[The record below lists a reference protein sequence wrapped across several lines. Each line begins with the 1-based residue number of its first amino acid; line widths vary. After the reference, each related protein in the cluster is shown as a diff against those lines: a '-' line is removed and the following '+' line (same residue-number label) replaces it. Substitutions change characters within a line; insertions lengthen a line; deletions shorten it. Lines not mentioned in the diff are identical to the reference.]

1 MASTAYPA
9 AAPAEGKTFLG
20 HPRGLY
26 MLFFAEMWERFSYYG
41 MRAILIFYLTK
52 HFLFDQDPAYAIYG
66 AYTSMVYIT
75 PVIGGYLADR
85 YLGARKAVL
94 AGGIFISIGHLLIAL
109 MEGPQGQQG
118 AYLNGFYL
126 GLAFI
131 IVGTGFLKA
140 NISVLVGQLYPRD
153 DVRRDG
159 AFSIFYM
166 GINLGAFIG
175 PLLVGFL
182 GERVGWSWGFG
193 AAGVGMLLGLVVF
206 VLFRRELHDAGAPA
220 DPQLLQARTPIG
232 LSREWLIYLGAVVT
246 VGIAWVLI
254 GNEGVVGTLLLVC
267 FGATFF
273 YIFYRSIFT
282 LPRVERH
289 RVFAALYLIALCPL
303 FWALF
308 EQAGSS
314 LNIFTDQRVDR
325 HLFGWEMPASWF
337 QSVNS
342 FWIITLAPLFAALW
356 TWLGKRGL
364 EPSAPLKFSL
374 GLIQI
379 GLGFLL
385 LVAGA
390 GTNGELTPMIFVILL
405 YLLHSTAELCFS
417 PVGLSSM
424 TRMATSSMVGLMMGT
439 WFLATAAGNFLAGKI
454 AQATGGEGA
463 GPDRVLEVYQSI
475 GWYIIIV
482 GVISIP
488 VSLLIKRL
496 MHLDQLGED
505 RDKELAGYKQVGER
519 EAAGMF
525 PDRETKPDNKPL

>member
-1 MASTAYPA
+1 MVDTA
-9 AAPAEGKTFLG
+9 AAGGAAGGGIPADAKTFLG

-52 HFLFDQDPAYAIYG
+52 HFLFDKDPAYAIYG

-75 PVIGGYLADR
+75 PVIGGYLADK

-94 AGGIFISIGHLLIAL
+94 AGGVLIAIGHLLIAL
-109 MEGPQGQQG
+109 VEGPQGEQG
-118 AYLNGFYL
+118 GYLNGFYA

-140 NISVLVGQLYPRD
+140 NISVLVGQLYRRD

-166 GINLGAFIG
+166 GINTGAFLG
-175 PLLVGFL
+175 PIIVGIL
-182 GERVGWSWGFG
+182 GERIGWAYGFG
-193 AAGVGMLLGLVVF
+193 AAGIGMLLGLVVF
-206 VLFRRELHDAGAPA
+206 VLFRRELYDAGSPPAPA
-220 DPQLLQARTPIG
+220 LLTQRTAVG
-232 LSREWLIYLGAVVT
+232 VSREWLIYLGSLAT
-246 VGIAWVLI
+246 VGVAFLLI
-254 GNEGVVGTLLLVC
+254 RQESLVGTLLLAC
-267 FGATFF
+267 FGVTFL

-289 RVFAALYLIALCPL
+289 RIFAALYLIALCPL

-314 LNIFTDQRVDR
+314 LNVFTDERVDR
-325 HLFGWEMPASWF
+325 HFLGWEMPASWF

-342 FWIITLAPLFAALW
+342 FWIITLAPLFGMLW

-364 EPSAPLKFSL
+364 EPSAPLKFAF
-374 GLIQI
+374 GLIQV
-379 GLGFLL
+379 GLGFLV
-385 LVAGA
+385 LVWGA
-390 GTNGELTPMIFVILL
+390 ARGDAMTPMIWVIAL
-405 YLLHSTAELCFS
+405 YLFHSTAELCFS

-424 TRMATSSMVGLMMGT
+424 TRMATGSMVGLMMGT
-439 WFLATAAGNFLAGKI
+439 WFLSTAAGNFLAAKI

-463 GPDRVLEVYQSI
+463 GGDRVLEVYHSI
-475 GWYIIIV
+475 GWYIIIIGLIAV
-482 GVISIP
+482 P
-488 VSLLIKRL
+488 VSWLVTKL
-496 MHLDQLGED
+496 MHLDTLGKDETNTG
-505 RDKELAGYKQVGER
+505 A
-519 EAAGMF
+519 EAI
-525 PDRETKPDNKPL
+525 

>member
-1 MASTAYPA
+1 MATTTAGGGVPTTA
-9 AAPAEGKTFLG
+9 KTFLG

-26 MLFFAEMWERFSYYG
+26 LLFFAEMWERFSYYG

-52 HFLFDQDPAYAIYG
+52 HFLFDQQPAYAVYG

-94 AGGIFISIGHLLIAL
+94 AGGVLIAIGHLLIAL
-109 MEGPQGQQG
+109 LEGPQGEQG
-118 AYLNGFYL
+118 TYLNGFYA

-175 PLLVGFL
+175 PLLVGYL

-206 VLFRRELHDAGAPA
+206 VLFRRELYTAGAPA
-220 DPQLLQARTPIG
+220 DPALLRARTSLG
-232 LSREWLIYLGAVVT
+232 LSREWLIYAGSLVAVAV
-246 VGIAWVLI
+246 AWLLI
-254 GNEGVVGTLLLVC
+254 RDEGVVGTLLLAC
-267 FGATFF
+267 FGITFL
-273 YIFYRSIFT
+273 YIFYRALFT
-282 LPRVERH
+282 LPKVERH
-289 RVFAALYLIALCPL
+289 RIFAALYLIALCPL

-314 LNIFTDQRVDR
+314 LNVFTDERVDR

-342 FWIITLAPLFAALW
+342 FWIITLAPLFAMLW
-356 TWLGKRGL
+356 TWLAKRGL
-364 EPSAPLKFSL
+364 EPSAPLKFAL
-374 GLIQI
+374 GLVQV
-379 GLGFLL
+379 GLGFLI
-385 LVAGA
+385 LVLGA
-390 GTNGELTPMIFVILL
+390 ETDGTMTPMMFVILL

-424 TRMATSSMVGLMMGT
+424 TRLSTGSMVGLMMGT
-439 WFLATAAGNFLAGKI
+439 WFLSTAAGNFMAAQI
-454 AQATGGEGA
+454 AQMTGGEGA
-463 GPDRVLEVYQSI
+463 GPDRVLEVYWSI
-475 GWYIIIV
+475 GWWIIV
-482 GVISIP
+482 IGVVAVPLSWL
-488 VSLLIKRL
+488 VTKL
-496 MHLDQLGED
+496 MHLDTLGKD
-505 RDKELAGYKQVGER
+505 DLGHGLAGEAQLAEPA
-519 EAAGMF
+519 AAGT
-525 PDRETKPDNKPL
+525 RTQNERS

>member
-1 MASTAYPA
+1 MASTAHPA
-9 AAPAEGKTFLG
+9 AAPAERKTFLG

-52 HFLFDQDPAYAIYG
+52 HFLFDKDPAYAIYG

-94 AGGIFISIGHLLIAL
+94 AGGVLIAIGHLLIAL
-109 MEGPQGQQG
+109 VEGPQGEQG
-118 AYLNGFYL
+118 VYLNGFYA

-175 PLLVGFL
+175 PLLVGYL
-182 GERVGWSWGFG
+182 GERVGWSYGFG

-206 VLFRRELHDAGAPA
+206 VLFRRELHGAGSPA
-220 DPQLLQARTPIG
+220 DPALLQAKTSVGI
-232 LSREWLIYLGAVVT
+232 SREWMIYLGALVT
-246 VGIAWVLI
+246 VGIAWLLI
-254 GNEGVVGTLLLVC
+254 RDESVVGTLLLAC
-267 FGATFF
+267 FGITFL
-273 YIFYRSIFT
+273 YIFYRAIFT
-282 LPRVERH
+282 LPRVERD
-289 RVFAALYLIALCPL
+289 RVYAALYLIALCPL

-314 LNIFTDQRVDR
+314 LNVFTDERVDR
-325 HLFGWEMPASWF
+325 HFLGWEMPASWF

-364 EPSAPLKFSL
+364 EPSAPLKFAL

-379 GLGFLL
+379 GLGFLV

-390 GTNGELTPMIFVILL
+390 GENGALTPMIFVILL

-424 TRMATSSMVGLMMGT
+424 TRLSTGSMVGLMMGT
-439 WFLATAAGNFLAGKI
+439 WFLSTAAGNFLAAQI

-463 GPDRVLEVYQSI
+463 GPDRVLEVYQTI
-475 GWYIIIV
+475 GWTIIV
-482 GVISIP
+482 VGGIAVP
-488 VSLLIKRL
+488 VSWFIKRL
-496 MHLDQLGED
+496 MHLDTIGED
-505 RDKELAGYKQVGER
+505 GDRELAGYKEIGER
-519 EAAGMF
+519 EAVGMF